1 MPDPTPYRYP
11 VHLHLRT
18 DTHRPVVP
26 WVETPLCLRRA
37 NGCLELIG
45 HTTALLPTARFVL
58 GYGRYATVQNTDVL
72 RQAVIE
78 EAHRVLRK
86 YDAP

>member
-1 MPDPTPYRYP
+1 MPDSSPYRYP

-18 DTHRPVVP
+18 DTHRPTVP

-45 HTTALLPTARFVL
+45 HSTALIPAVRFVL
-58 GYGRYATVQNTDVL
+58 GYGRYATVQGSDVL
-72 RQAVIE
+72 QRAVVA

-86 YDAP
+86 YDIP